1 MVKTEKES
9 AKTVKKTVRK
19 TMKAS
24 AKAEVKPV
32 AVPEKI
38 TPDRA
43 FDRPMSRPMSRMV
56 PRQAMRPMQR
66 PPMEQRS
73 VVGAQPVVQ
82 VEIKGR
88 RSEDEIQPLE
98 FPIDKLENMTLADLR
113 KVATEHKVV
122 KTADLSR
129 DELILEMLKAQ
140 ASKDGRIFAEG
151 IIEVIND
158 GAHGILRSRR
168 LFPSDRDVYVSSSQI
183 RRFNLRQGD
192 LVSGQA
198 RSPKE
203 GEKYLSL
210 LQILSINN
218 KPAEEA
224 LKRLTFGSLTPIFP
238 NRQMKLETD
247 QLTLSTRV
255 IDVLCPIGFGQRA
268 MVVSPPKAG
277 KTWLLKDIAKGVGD
291 NYPDVHLIVVLIGER
306 PEEVTDI
313 QRSVNG
319 EVYASNFDESP
330 HDQVRV
336 AELSLDRAKRI
347 VESGKDVVILM
358 DSITRLARAY
368 NVVTP
373 ASGRTL
379 SGGFDPVAIYPPKRF
394 FGAGRNFEE
403 GHSLTIIATALVD
416 TGSKMDAVIYE
427 EFKGT
432 GNAELHL
439 SRKLAERRVYP
450 AIDVIRSG
458 TRNEELLLGKDVLA
472 ESWKV
477 RRLLD
482 ELGEEEASTALV
494 DRMKRTK
501 SNEEFLRTLHEAM

>member
-1 MVKTEKES
+1 MPSAVEK
-9 AKTVKKTVRK
+9 
-19 TMKAS
+19 
-24 AKAEVKPV
+24 P
-32 AVPEKI
+32 
-38 TPDRA
+38 
-43 FDRPMSRPMSRMV
+43 
-56 PRQAMRPMQR
+56 
-66 PPMEQRS
+66 S
-73 VVGAQPVVQ
+73 VMQ

-88 RSEDEIQPLE
+88 RGEDEIQPLA
-98 FPIDKLENMTLADLR
+98 FPIDKLDKLTLAELR
-113 KVATEHKVV
+113 KLAAENKVE
-122 KTADLSR
+122 KASDLTKE
-129 DELILEMLKAQ
+129 DLILEMLKAQ
-140 ASKDGRIFAEG
+140 ASKDNRIFVEG
-151 IIEVIND
+151 IIEVMND
-158 GAHGILRSRR
+158 GAHGVLRSKR
-168 LFPSDRDVYVSSSQI
+168 LVPSDRDVYVSSSQI

-192 LVSGQA
+192 LVTGQA

-210 LQILSINN
+210 LQIIAING
-218 KPAEEA
+218 KPADEA
-224 LKRLTFGSLTPIFP
+224 LNRSTFNSLTPIFP
-238 NRQMKLETD
+238 DKQIKLETD

-255 IDVLCPIGFGQRA
+255 IDILCPIGFGQRA

-277 KTWLLKDIAKGVGD
+277 KTWLLKDIARGIGE
-291 NYPDVHLIVVLIGER
+291 NYPDVHLMVVLIGER

-313 QRSVNG
+313 QRSVKG

-336 AELSLDRAKRI
+336 AELSLDRARRL

-379 SGGFDPVAIYPPKRF
+379 SGGFDPVAIYPPKKF

-439 SRKLAERRVYP
+439 SRRLAERRIYP

-458 TRNEELLLGKDVLA
+458 TRNEELLLSKEVLA

-482 ELGEEEASTALV
+482 ELGEEEASSALV
-494 DRMKRTK
+494 DRLKRTK

>member
-1 MVKTEKES
+1 MVTEPKLRS
-9 AKTVKKTVRK
+9 RARSLSSPGTATSSVST
-19 TMKAS
+19 TPAS
-24 AKAEVKPV
+24 A
-32 AVPEKI
+32 
-38 TPDRA
+38 R
-43 FDRPMSRPMSRMV
+43 
-56 PRQAMRPMQR
+56 
-66 PPMEQRS
+66 
-73 VVGAQPVVQ
+73 QPVVSL
-82 VEIKGR
+82 EIKGR
-88 RSEDEIQPLE
+88 RSEDDIRPLE
-98 FPIDKLENMTLADLR
+98 FPIDKLDKMTLAEMR
-113 KVATEHKVV
+113 KVAEKHKIE
-122 KTADLSR
+122 KASDLTKE
-129 DELILEMLKAQ
+129 ELTIEILKEQ
-140 ASKDGRIFAEG
+140 ASKDNRIFVEG
-151 IIEVIND
+151 IIEVVND
-158 GAHGILRSRR
+158 GAHGVLRSRR
-168 LFPSDRDVYVSSSQI
+168 LVPSDRDVYVSSSQI

-192 LVSGQA
+192 LVTGQA

-210 LQILSINN
+210 LQIIAING
-218 KPAEEA
+218 KPADEA
-224 LKRLTFGSLTPIFP
+224 LNRLTFNSLTPIFP
-238 NRQMKLETD
+238 NKQIKLETD

-277 KTWLLKDIAKGVGD
+277 KTWLLKDIAKGIGK
-291 NYPDVHLIVVLIGER
+291 NYPDVHLMVVLIGER

-336 AELSLDRAKRI
+336 AELSLDRGRRL

-379 SGGFDPVAIYPPKRF
+379 SGGFDPVAIYPPKKF

-439 SRKLAERRVYP
+439 SRRLAERRIYP

-458 TRNEELLLGKDVLA
+458 TRNEELLLSKEVLA

-482 ELGEEEASTALV
+482 ELGDDDASSALV
-494 DRMKRTK
+494 DRLKSTK
-501 SNEEFLRTLHEAM
+501 SNEEFLRTLHEAI